1 MQFSVRHITTYQY
14 SAPVHLGPHIL
25 RLTPRSDGRQRL
37 LEHTCQVSPQ
47 PALRSSALDAE
58 GNVVTRLWFT
68 GVTEEFRIESDMRV
82 ETLQENPYDFIVDT
96 PSTSLPIPYN
106 HHESSLLAACRYPGE
121 VAAEVVSLAAGMAR
135 EAQHSTLGFLEILN
149 SFLHEEIERVIRE
162 EGAAQKPEQTLARRR
177 GACRDLAV
185 LFIAICR
192 TQGVA
197 ARFVSGYQARA
208 EHPARR
214 RYLHAWPEVYIP
226 GGGWR
231 GYDPSHGLAVA
242 DAHVSVAASCKAAGA
257 SPIEGAYCNDDA
269 RSLMEVELTID
280 TET

>member
-1 MQFSVRHITTYQY
+1 MQFAVRHITTYRY

-25 RLTPRSDGRQRL
+25 RLTPRSDGKQRL
-37 LEHTCQVSPQ
+37 LEHACQVSPQ

-68 GVTEEFRIESDMRV
+68 GVTGELRIESDIRI

-96 PSTSLPIPYN
+96 PSASLPMPYN
-106 HHESSLLAACRYPGE
+106 RYESSLLAACRYPGE
-121 VAAEVVSLAAGMAR
+121 VAPEVVSLAAGMAR
-135 EAQHSTLGFLEILN
+135 EAQQSTLGFLEILN
-149 SFLHEEIERVIRE
+149 SFLHDEIEREIRVQ
-162 EGAAQKPEQTLARRR
+162 GAAQKPELTLARRM

-192 TQGVA
+192 TQGIA

-242 DAHVSVAASCKAAGA
+242 EAHVSVAASYRVASA
-257 SPIEGAYCNDDA
+257 SPIEGAYYSDDA